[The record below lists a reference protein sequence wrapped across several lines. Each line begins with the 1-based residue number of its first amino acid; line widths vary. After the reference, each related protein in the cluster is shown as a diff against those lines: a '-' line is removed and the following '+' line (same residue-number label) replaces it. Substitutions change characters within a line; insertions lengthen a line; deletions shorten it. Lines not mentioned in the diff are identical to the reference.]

1 MRNSFTTLLVVF
13 FICLSSPAFG
23 EGEKNRQL
31 IIDHPELYLSI
42 KDWNYFI
49 AARVFLI
56 NNVTIENRSD
66 IAYKDIKV
74 KIYYFSTTGSTVG
87 QIVSSTAGVLP
98 ITVPPNSLNT
108 YLRNPYPLG
117 AGSYQYKAGNIK
129 ILSAK
134 PITTKMGPKDPN
146 S

>member
-1 MRNSFTTLLVVF
+1 MRKSFTILLVVF

-31 IIDHPELYLSI
+31 MIDHPELYLSI
-42 KDWNYFI
+42 KDWNYYI
-49 AARVFLI
+49 AGRVFLI
-56 NNVTIENRSD
+56 KNVTIENRSD

-108 YLRNPYPLG
+108 YLRVPYPLG
-117 AGSYQYKAGNIK
+117 ACTRTG
-129 ILSAK
+129 
-134 PITTKMGPKDPN
+134 
-146 S
+146 